1 MLLVIIN
8 LIFSPDSEKEHP
20 IQSISNQ
27 LTTLYDSCLF
37 FYFRLHTL
45 CPLSATPI
53 QFTSNAIGM
62 EIQPSQILGVYLLA
76 LEPVEG
82 SPVLVLYFSFSS

>member
-1 MLLVIIN
+1 MLRK
-8 LIFSPDSEKEHP
+8 PDSVKNHP
-20 IQSISNQ
+20 IQNISNQ

-45 CPLSATPI
+45 CPLSDTPI